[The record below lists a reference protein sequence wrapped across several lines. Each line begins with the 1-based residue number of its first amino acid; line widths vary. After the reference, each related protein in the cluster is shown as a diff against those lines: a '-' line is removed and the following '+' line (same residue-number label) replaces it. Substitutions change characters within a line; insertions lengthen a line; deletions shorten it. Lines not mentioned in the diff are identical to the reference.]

1 MNITE
6 LPIAEKKEH
15 EPEVVAA
22 EIDQVAA
29 PQVEVLIHT
38 RAALDASGAEQVIQK
53 LNHVKG
59 VSDARYSPAKNH
71 LLIVSYNPHT
81 IKPVQLLS
89 VMHELGHQAQLVGL

>member
-6 LPIAEKKEH
+6 LAEKKEY
-15 EPEVVAA
+15 ESEVIAA
-22 EIDQVAA
+22 EIEQSVV
-29 PQVEVLIHT
+29 PQVDVLIHT
-38 RAALDASGAEQVIQK
+38 RAALDASEAEQVIQK

-89 VMHELGHQAQLVGL
+89 VMRELGHQAQLVGL